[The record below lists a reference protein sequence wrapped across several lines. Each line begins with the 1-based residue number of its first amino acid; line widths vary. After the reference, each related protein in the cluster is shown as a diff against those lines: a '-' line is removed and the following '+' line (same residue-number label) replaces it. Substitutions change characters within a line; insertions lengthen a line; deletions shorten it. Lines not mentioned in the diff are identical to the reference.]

1 MNEKYQVS
9 VSPHVR
15 DSITT
20 DKIMLYVIIALLP
33 ACVFGIVNFGL
44 HALLIL
50 TITPAAAVASE
61 YVYEK
66 LMHKPVTVGDNS
78 AVLTGILLA
87 MNMPPGIDW
96 WIPVVGAVFAIVIIK
111 QLYGGLGQNF
121 MNPAL
126 GARCFL
132 LIAFSDQMTNYA
144 ASSGFIHTLWDVP
157 ATTDALSG
165 ATPLAYLKLGEHFDL
180 GALFIGNVGGVIGET
195 SAVCLLAGGLFL
207 VFMKIIEIR
216 IPAVY
221 LGSFAALTLMTA
233 CVRGYSDPFIFMLEE
248 LCAGGIMLGAW
259 FMATDYVTSPVTPKG
274 QYIYALLLGI
284 LTWVFRMV
292 GKSAEGVSYAI
303 IFMNCVVPMI
313 DNYTTPLAFGI
324 KKQKKSK
331 GKEEAT
337 A

>member
-20 DKIMLYVIIALLP
+20 QKIMLMVIIALLP
-33 ACVFGIVNFGL
+33 ACIFGVFNFGA

-50 TITPAAAVASE
+50 IITPCAAVASE

-66 LMHKPVTVGDNS
+66 LLHKKITTYDLS
-78 AVLTGILLA
+78 AVVTGLLLG
-87 MNMPPGIDW
+87 MNMPPEINW
-96 WIPVVGAVFAIVIIK
+96 WIPVVGAVFGIIVVK

-132 LIAFSDQMTNYA
+132 LIAFSGQMTTYA
-144 ASSGFIHTLWDVP
+144 STHGIAHTVWDVA

-180 GALFIGNVGGVIGET
+180 SALFLGNVGGVIGET
-195 SAVCLLAGGLFL
+195 SAICIMAGGIFL
-207 VFMKIIEIR
+207 VAMKIIEIR

-221 LGSFAALTLMTA
+221 LGTFGILALITAAA
-233 CVRGYSDPFIFMLEE
+233 RGYSDPFIFMLEE

-259 FMATDYVTSPVTPKG
+259 FMATDYVTAPVTPKA
-274 QYIYALLLGI
+274 QYIYAALLGL

-303 IFMNCVVPMI
+303 IFMNCVVPLI
-313 DNYTTPLAFGI
+313 ENYTKPLAFGI
-324 KKQKKSK
+324 EKEKKSK
-331 GKEEAT
+331 EKEEAK

>member
-1 MNEKYQVS
+1 MNENYQVS

-20 DKIMLYVIIALLP
+20 EKIMLYVIMALLP
-33 ACVFGIVNFGL
+33 SCIFGILNFGL

-50 TITPAAAVASE
+50 TITPAAAVVSE

-66 LMHKPVTVGDNS
+66 LMHKPVTVSDNS
-78 AVLTGILLA
+78 ALLTGLLLA

-132 LIAFSDQMTNYA
+132 LIAFSNQMTTYA
-144 ASSGFIHTLWDVP
+144 ASRGFIHTVWDVP

-180 GALFIGNVGGVIGET
+180 QALFLGNVGGVIGET
-195 SAVCLLAGGLFL
+195 SAVCLLIGGLFL

-221 LGSFAALTLMTA
+221 LSSFAALTLLTA
-233 CVRGYSDPFIFMLEE
+233 FVRGYSDPFIFMLEE

-259 FMATDYVTSPVTPKG
+259 FMATDYVTCPMTDKG
-274 QYIYALLLGI
+274 QYIYAVGVGLLIAVIRNFGNYP
-284 LTWVFRMV
+284 
-292 GKSAEGVSYAI
+292 EGATYAI
-303 IFMNCVVPMI
+303 LLMNI
-313 DNYTTPLAFGI
+313 ATPLIDRFTKNRVYGHERKV
-324 KKQKKSK
+324 KKEN
-331 GKEEAT
+331 G
-337 A
+337 